1 MRDFEDWYEDRLR
14 DEHSGI
20 YRQSKACIKEAYE
33 AGVMEAL
40 KAYAEVRKAVPYPER
55 LGQQ

>member
-55 LGQQ
+55 LG